1 MMKNLWKFL
10 TNSRKATYL
19 LLIFYSV
26 GVAGMVFGAS
36 RPIFIRLIP
45 FALILSAI
53 LLVIHH
59 RGTKSMR
66 MIWVLAVL
74 YLAGFFVE
82 VAGVNTGLIFG
93 DYSYG
98 SGLGWKVLNTPLMIG
113 LNWVLLVYSSAAVL
127 QSIRWKTPAVIA
139 GGATMMLIYDLI
151 LEQVAPLMD
160 MWTWTGSGV
169 PVQNYG
175 AWWIIA
181 ALMQW
186 FVAANRLKF
195 NNKLALPV
203 ILIQFIFFS
212 YIFSWMQL

>member
-1 MMKNLWKFL
+1 
-10 TNSRKATYL
+10 
-19 LLIFYSV
+19 
-26 GVAGMVFGAS
+26 
-36 RPIFIRLIP
+36 
-45 FALILSAI
+45 
-53 LLVIHH
+53 
-59 RGTKSMR
+59 MR

-93 DYSYG
+93 EYSYG
-98 SGLGWKVLNTPLMIG
+98 SGLGWKMFNTPLMIG
-113 LNWVLLVYSSAAVL
+113 LNWVLLVYTSAAVL
-127 QSIRWKTPAVIA
+127 QSIGWKTPAVIA

-169 PVQNYG
+169 PVQNYV

-181 ALMQW
+181 AMMQW
-186 FVAANRLKF
+186 LVAANRLKF